1 MVIRSI
7 AGVLIFAGIGM
18 VAANGAATNEESATP
33 NATVAYFPADAARGK
48 TLAAGCIA
56 CHGIADMKLG
66 NPPIRVPLLGGQRP
80 EVIFTALRDYKSGAR
95 ANDIMAPMAAG
106 LSLQDMRDL
115 GAYLASSGPVMPGTH
130 DEGSWAHRKVRRDCT
145 ACHGESGMGVM
156 PGVPVLT
163 GQYEDYLVDA
173 LTAYGSGARKDP
185 TMGPIA
191 ARLKPDEVAQLAA
204 YFAKQKHLEL
214 SK

>member
-1 MVIRSI
+1 MVMRAI
-7 AGVLIFAGIGM
+7 AGLLMLAAIGTIASNRA
-18 VAANGAATNEESATP
+18 AANEATATQ
-33 NATVAYFPADAARGK
+33 NATVSYFPADAARGK
-48 TLAAGCIA
+48 TLATACIA
-56 CHGIADMKLG
+56 CHGVADMKLG

-80 EVIFTALRDYKSGAR
+80 EAIFASLRDYKSGAR
-95 ANDIMAPMAAG
+95 TSDIMAPMAAG

-130 DEGSWAHRKVRRDCT
+130 DEGSWAHQKVRRDCT

-163 GQYEDYLVDA
+163 GQHEDYLVDA
-173 LTAYGSGARKDP
+173 LNAYSSGARKDP

-204 YFAKQKHLEL
+204 YFAKQKHLDL